1 MALEGRK
8 EATGQ
13 GCPLPVPMR
22 LRRRGAVVMSV
33 NLETETRLHLW
44 PDTGP
49 AVTAVRGDE
58 LMPEERAA
66 GAVAFVMAK
75 GWLNRE
81 DAAKLGRFLLEAAGE
96 VVP

>member
-1 MALEGRK
+1 
-8 EATGQ
+8 
-13 GCPLPVPMR
+13 
-22 LRRRGAVVMSV
+22 MST

-49 AVTAVRGDE
+49 SITAVRGDE

-75 GWLNRE
+75 SWLNRD
-81 DAAKLGRFLLEAAGE
+81 DAATLGRFLLEAAGE
-96 VVP
+96 VAP